1 MGSFE
6 KSLFDAFAARRL
18 GRRELLDRAAKLGL
32 GAAAT
37 SALLNAAQS
46 RAMAADYDWMANK
59 GTNLHLL
66 LNKHPYA
73 DAMIANLKHFEAMTG
88 INVTY
93 DVFPEDVYFDKVTAG
108 LSSKSSQYDVFM
120 TGAYQT
126 WQYGPAGWL
135 VDLNEFINDP
145 AKTAPTY
152 DWADILPNLRSST
165 SWSGKPGEALGGP
178 GAKQWALPWG
188 FEINDVSYNKKILA
202 TAGISPPTNLPDL
215 IDKAG
220 SISSKVPGVYG
231 IGVRGSRS
239 WATIHAGYLSGFT
252 NYGAKDFSTDG
263 GNLKPTM
270 NSAEG
275 KAFTKLWVDML
286 HKGGPKNWT
295 QYTWYEVGNDLG
307 AGASAMI
314 YDADI
319 LGFFQETGT
328 KEAGNIGFEAF
339 AANPDAKSA
348 TPNVWIWSLAM
359 SAFSGKRDAAWQFMQ
374 WASGTEQLTYGA
386 TKANQVDPVRQS
398 VWNDPDFKTRLTTAY
413 PGFLEQFD
421 GAAPGAKIYFTPQPL
436 FFNLTTDWAAALQEM
451 YSGQIPVDEGLD
463 KLAANITSQLQDA
476 GISN

>member
-1 MGSFE
+1 MSDKE

-59 GTNLHLL
+59 GQTIRVL

-73 DAMIANLKHFEAMTG
+73 DAMMQNLKNFEDMTG
-88 INVTY
+88 IKVTY
-93 DVFPEDVYFDKVTAG
+93 DVFPEDVYFDKVTAA

-135 VDLNEFINDP
+135 VDLNEYIKDP
-145 AKTAPTY
+145 SKTASTY
-152 DWADILPNLRSST
+152 DWEDILPNLRSST

-178 GAKQWALPWG
+178 GAKQWAMPWG
-188 FEINDVSYNKKILA
+188 FEINDISYNKQILSA
-202 TAGISPPTNLPDL
+202 AGMEPPKNLPDL

-220 SISSKVPGVYG
+220 QISSKVSGVYG
-231 IGVRGSRS
+231 IGTRGSRS
-239 WATIHAGYLSGFT
+239 WATIHAGYLSAFT
-252 NYGAKDFSTDG
+252 NYGGKDFSTEG
-263 GNLKPTM
+263 GTLKPTM
-270 NSAEG
+270 NSKEG
-275 KAFTKLWVDML
+275 KEFTKLWLDML

-295 QYTWYEVGNDLG
+295 QYTWYEVANDLG

-319 LGFFQETGT
+319 IGFFQQTGT
-328 KEAGNIGFEAF
+328 KEAGHIGYEAF
-339 AANPDAKSA
+339 APNPDAKGP
-348 TPNVWIWSLAM
+348 TPNIWIWGLAM
-359 SAFSGKRDAAWQFMQ
+359 SAFSTKRDAAWRLMQ
-374 WASGTEQLTYGA
+374 WASGTEHLTFGA

-398 VWNDPDFKTRLTTAY
+398 VWNDGDFKTRLNATY
-413 PGFLEQFD
+413 PGFLDEFN

-436 FFNLTTDWAAALQEM
+436 FFNLTTDWAAALQKM
-451 YSGQIPVDEGLD
+451 YAGQIPVDEGLD
-463 KLAANITSQLQDA
+463 QLANNITSQLSDA